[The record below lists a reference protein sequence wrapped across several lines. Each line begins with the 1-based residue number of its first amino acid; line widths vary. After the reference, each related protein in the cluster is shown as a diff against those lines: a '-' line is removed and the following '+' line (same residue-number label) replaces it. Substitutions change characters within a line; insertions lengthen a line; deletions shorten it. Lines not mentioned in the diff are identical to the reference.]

1 MDAIK
6 KYADEKNILA
16 LKYLFKG
23 ALNVDPTFERYEEGY
38 NYCKSCGIL
47 EPHREL
53 TPFIYDQS
61 QWNQAYWDQ
70 LKGDLFE
77 NFSDKRMTHMREVAK
92 VIFKDK
98 IDRIRAERAE
108 RAAVQ
113 ARQQPNTPPSTHA
126 STQNTSIPK
135 ATTVPNNS
143 RSMPKELSREAD
155 QERFREAR
163 RKLEQENQ
171 RTNQERKARAE
182 AHNKEAADKLRNQPE
197 ELKSKKAL
205 GIALTAAAVVAAVV
219 IVAIIVK

>member
-1 MDAIK
+1 MDTIK

-16 LKYLFKG
+16 LKYLFKD

-47 EPHREL
+47 EPYREL

-61 QWNQAYWDQ
+61 KWNQTYWDQ

-92 VIFKDK
+92 VIYKDK
-98 IDRIRAERAE
+98 IDRLRIEQTKHT
-108 RAAVQ
+108 AAQ
-113 ARQQPNTPPSTHA
+113 ARQQPKTPPSTHA

-143 RSMPKELSREAD
+143 KSMPKELSREAD
-155 QERFREAR
+155 QERFREAQ

-182 AHNKEAADKLRNQPE
+182 AHNKEADDKLRNQPG
-197 ELKSKKAL
+197 ELKSKKAM

>member
-1 MDAIK
+1 MDVIK
-6 KYADEKNILA
+6 TYADKKDLKA
-16 LKYLFKG
+16 LKYIFIDSLDS
-23 ALNVDPTFERYEEGY
+23 DPTFERYEEGY
-38 NYCKSCGIL
+38 NYCKSCGLL

-53 TPFIYDQS
+53 SPLIYDKSKWDQ
-61 QWNQAYWDQ
+61 NYWEQ
-70 LKGDLFE
+70 LKGELFE

-135 ATTVPNNS
+135 TTTVPNNS

-155 QERFREAR
+155 QERFREAQ